1 MNKRILVISSLLLA
15 LGFLGANAHA
25 MDVHA
30 TFNELDKDSN
40 GTLSEA
46 EAGEDAVLH
55 ENFSQIDTNQDGQL
69 SLGAVDLCSTYI
81 NQPTLVATS

>member
-1 MNKRILVISSLLLA
+1 
-15 LGFLGANAHA
+15 

-69 SLGAVDLCSTYI
+69 SLDEFKKFI
-81 NQPTLVATS
+81 Q

>member
-1 MNKRILVISSLLLA
+1 MNKRILVTSSLLA

-69 SLGAVDLCSTYI
+69 SLDEFKKFI
-81 NQPTLVATS
+81 Q

>member
-1 MNKRILVISSLLLA
+1 MSNRFLIIMPIVA
-15 LGFLGANAHA
+15 LGFLSANALA
-25 MDVHA
+25 MDVQA

-55 ENFSQIDTNQDGQL
+55 ENFSQIDTDQKW
-69 SLGAVDLCSTYI
+69 SV
-81 NQPTLVATS
+81 VAR

>member
-1 MNKRILVISSLLLA
+1 MLA
-15 LGFLGANAHA
+15 FGFMGTYAIA
-25 MDVHA
+25 MDVQA

-40 GTLSEA
+40 GTLSES

-69 SLGAVDLCSTYI
+69 SLSEFKKFI
-81 NQPTLVATS
+81 Q

>member
-1 MNKRILVISSLLLA
+1 MNNRFLVISSLAA
-15 LGFLGANAHA
+15 LGFLSASALA
-25 MDVHA
+25 MDVQA
-30 TFNELDKDSN
+30 TFSELDKDSN

-69 SLGAVDLCSTYI
+69 SLNEFKKFI
-81 NQPTLVATS
+81 Q

>member
-1 MNKRILVISSLLLA
+1 MNKRILVISSLLA
-15 LGFLGANAHA
+15 LGFLDAKAHA

-30 TFNELDKDSN
+30 TFNELDKDRN
-40 GTLSEA
+40 GALSEA

-69 SLGAVDLCSTYI
+69 SLDEFKNFI
-81 NQPTLVATS
+81 Q

>member
-1 MNKRILVISSLLLA
+1 MNNRFLVILPMLA
-15 LGFLGANAHA
+15 FGFMGTDAVA
-25 MDVHA
+25 MDVQA

-40 GTLSEA
+40 GTLSES

-69 SLGAVDLCSTYI
+69 SLSEFKKFI
-81 NQPTLVATS
+81 Q

>member
-1 MNKRILVISSLLLA
+1 MNKRILVISSLLT
-15 LGFLGANAHA
+15 LGFFGANAHA
-25 MDVHA
+25 VDVHA
-30 TFNELDKDSN
+30 TFNELDQDSN

-69 SLGAVDLCSTYI
+69 SLDEFKKFI
-81 NQPTLVATS
+81 Q

>member
-1 MNKRILVISSLLLA
+1 MNNRILVTSSLLALSLLA
-15 LGFLGANAHA
+15 ANAYA

-69 SLGAVDLCSTYI
+69 SLNEFKQFI
-81 NQPTLVATS
+81 Q

>member
-1 MNKRILVISSLLLA
+1 MTMSNRFLIIMPIVA
-15 LGFLGANAHA
+15 LGFFSANALA
-25 MDVHA
+25 MDVQA

-55 ENFSQIDTNQDGQL
+55 ENFSQIDTDQNGQL
-69 SLGAVDLCSTYI
+69 SLDEFKQFI
-81 NQPTLVATS
+81 K

>member
-1 MNKRILVISSLLLA
+1 MNNRFLVILSLAA
-15 LGFLGANAHA
+15 LGILSTSAFA
-25 MDVHA
+25 MDVQA

-40 GTLSEA
+40 GTLSES

-69 SLGAVDLCSTYI
+69 SLNEFKKFI
-81 NQPTLVATS
+81 Q